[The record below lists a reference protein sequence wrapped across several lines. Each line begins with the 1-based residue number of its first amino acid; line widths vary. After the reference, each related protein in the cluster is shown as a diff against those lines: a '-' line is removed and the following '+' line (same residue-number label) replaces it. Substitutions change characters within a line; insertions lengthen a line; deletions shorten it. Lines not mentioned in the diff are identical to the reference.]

1 MLVPPCEQYPDEWQ
15 RRICLARMQVR
26 GVVMNAGVPTPAPA
40 PAFPIET
47 PPSVP
52 LHPLI
57 QQLLD
62 ELDREVPR
70 PEVLLN
76 IISDVEVSSR
86 LSPALQLQL
95 SRAVTSLVTGLEI
108 ADAETLLARNL
119 QIQAAILQRNGQQD
133 EAAQLRGIADFIES
147 HPTGGRMSAS

>member
-15 RRICLARMQVR
+15 RRICFARMQVR
-26 GVVMNAGVPTPAPA
+26 GAVMNAGIPTPPA
-40 PAFPIET
+40 PAFPIGT
-47 PPSVP
+47 PPPVP
-52 LHPLI
+52 LHPII

-70 PEVLLN
+70 AEVLVN

-95 SRAVTSLVTGLEI
+95 SRAVTSMVTGLGMAN
-108 ADAETLLARNL
+108 ADALLTQNL

-133 EAAQLRGIADFIES
+133 EATQLRGIADFIES
-147 HPTGGRMSAS
+147 RPPGGRTSAS